1 MPAAWRLATNNL
13 SGRRNRSLL
22 LIAAVTLSASL
33 IAAVACAMA
42 SLDRALLERAKAT
55 LGAADLRVQHVGGA
69 PIDPGVVEL
78 VRRWPEVRLA
88 VPRMREAVAL
98 RNPAA
103 TGSRDPAAPPEAT
116 VFIFGIDPALEPEVR
131 AFTFIAGRQIARDG
145 EVVLDERAAR
155 FLAASVGSRVEVVR
169 FGEPL
174 ILEVVGVVACP
185 PLGAMIEREEG
196 FATVPTVCSII
207 GLKARFS
214 EIDILLR
221 QGLDPVEVQQSRRPP
236 PVTQG
241 APAPGSTARPGVAD
255 FLRSRFLSKAPEG
268 SAASR
273 DAKAAAPNDPDPLA
287 ASPAAT
293 PSSAPAAAPDAL
305 PRGLVI
311 QATERVTSGLQK
323 NMESNKIGLILA
335 STLAFVG
342 ASFII
347 LTGMTTA
354 VTERARELAILRCIG
369 AKRAQLGAAQ
379 VLVGLII
386 GVAGAALGTP
396 LGVAFAYALVLLFP
410 EQLPG
415 GFGMSWLGAALA
427 SMAAIGAGLA
437 GAAWPA
443 AVAAKSSPLEGLSL
457 RSRPVARKW
466 IWVCAAAGP
475 LLLGTHLLIVRLLSA
490 DDGMFWVYVTVG
502 LPALMAGYFVLSVP
516 LTLGLASLVAD
527 PLARVLRLPR
537 HLLAPS
543 ITGTPFRHGFTA
555 GAMMLGLA
563 IMVAIWTNGRA
574 VMRDWL
580 DALALPDAF
589 IYGTGFRPEVHDR
602 IKALPEVATTCAIT
616 RQTVELEDHLRQGIK
631 GLAKFNTY
639 FFGFEPRPFFQ
650 MTRVVWEQGDPAT
663 AIPRLEQGGAILV
676 ERSFTVSRG
685 ISVGQTIFIRHN
697 DREYPFEV
705 VGVISS
711 PGLDIAS
718 KFLEVGEQFVE
729 NAVNSVFGSRDDM
742 VRLFGNDAINFVQIG
757 FKPGADGRE
766 GLRKAREAAGGGVL
780 IAVLATDMKDRIRE
794 VISGSLLVFSLV
806 GVAAMLVA
814 CLGVANVIV
823 AGIQAR
829 QFEFGVLRALGAQRG
844 LLGRLVLGEAI
855 LIAAAACILGTFMGL
870 QGAFG
875 GLQVYRAL
883 LGLSLSLP
891 VHVPAIAIGCAAVFA
906 ITLGAAVPSA
916 ARLVR
921 KPPREL
927 LAAMKG

>member
-55 LGAADLRVQHVGGA
+55 LGAADLRVRHVGGA

-98 RNPAA
+98 RNPGNAA
-103 TGSRDPAAPPEAT
+103 QGADAPEAT
-116 VFIFGIDPALEPEVR
+116 VFVFGIDPALEPEVR

-169 FGEPL
+169 FGDPL
-174 ILEVVGVVACP
+174 LLDVVGIVACP

-196 FATVPTVCSII
+196 FASVPTVCSII
-207 GLKARFS
+207 GLKPRFS

-221 QGLDPVEVQQSRRPP
+221 KGLDPVEVQKARRPP
-236 PVTQG
+236 PMTQDL
-241 APAPGSTARPGVAD
+241 PAPGSAERPGIAD
-255 FLRSRFLSKAPEG
+255 LLRSRFLGKRPEAG
-268 SAASR
+268 AASP
-273 DAKAAAPNDPDPLA
+273 DAPAAAP
-287 ASPAAT
+287 SPAST
-293 PSSAPAAAPDAL
+293 SEPAAAPDAL

-369 AKRAQLGAAQ
+369 AKRGQLGAAQ

-410 EQLPG
+410 DQLPG
-415 GFGMSWLGAALA
+415 GFGMSWLGVGLA

-443 AVAAKSSPLEGLSL
+443 AVAARSSPLEGLSL
-457 RSRPVARKW
+457 RARPVARRW

-502 LPALMAGYFVLSVP
+502 LPSLMAGYFVLSVP

-580 DALALPDAF
+580 DALSLPDAF

-676 ERSFTVSRG
+676 ERAFTVSRG

-742 VRLFGNDAINFVQIG
+742 IRLFGNDAINFVQIG

-844 LLGRLVLGEAI
+844 LLGRLVLGEAL
-855 LIAAAACILGTFMGL
+855 LIAAAACILGTLMGL

-891 VHVPAIAIGCAAVFA
+891 IHAPAIAIGCAAVFA
-906 ITLGAAVPSA
+906 ITLGAAVPAA

-921 KPPREL
+921 RPPREL